1 MKPKVSLIKG
11 DDRYANISQALAQ
24 ISDNVVFEGVQRVVI
39 KPNLVSLRQLSATH
53 IDALRAV
60 LDFVRAR
67 YTGSVVI
74 AEGAALD
81 NTFDS
86 FAHFGFETLRGRY
99 GIEFVDL
106 NADDVGHV

>member
-1 MKPKVSLIKG
+1 MKPRVSLIKG

-24 ISDNVVFEGVQRVVI
+24 ISDDVGFDDVQRVVI

-67 YTGSVVI
+67 YEGSVV
-74 AEGAALD
+74 
-81 NTFDS
+81 
-86 FAHFGFETLRGRY
+86 
-99 GIEFVDL
+99 
-106 NADDVGHV
+106 